1 MRLGEIANAGV
12 ADRGKPLDG
21 VRVLSFEQMQ
31 ALPFATQLL
40 ARLGAEVVK
49 VESPAGD
56 LGRTSAPMMTDPQ
69 DRPVGATFLR
79 NNLNKRSVCVNL
91 KDERGRGLV
100 LGLSSGFDIVAESF
114 RPGAM
119 RALRLAYEDFAAVN
133 PTVIYASVSGF
144 GPPSGDGN
152 GASPYA
158 AWPALAP
165 IVEAMSGIYE
175 MKRSGDEPP
184 VVAPVGGLGDLSTA
198 LFATIGILAALR
210 DRDRTGEGQQ
220 VDVAMLDATIA
231 MTDVVSNFWSMGMN
245 GGDIGPLIL
254 GGFRARDGWFILQVA
269 REQHFARLVD
279 FIGRPD
285 WASDPRFAT
294 RQGWVDH
301 LEDVLRPA
309 IEGWAASLTKLEAC
323 EALAAAGI
331 AAGPCFSD
339 EEVVHDPHVAGRDML
354 VEMPR
359 SDGVDQPVLT
369 PGNPV
374 RLSKVAR
381 GPETRVPWLGE
392 HTGEVLRKDL
402 GLTDEELDSLRVE
415 GVVS

>member
-1 MRLGEIANAGV
+1 MRLGDIANARMV
-12 ADRGKPLDG
+12 ERGKPLDG

-49 VESPAGD
+49 VESPVGD
-56 LGRTSAPMMTDPQ
+56 LGRTSTPRMTDPQ

-79 NNLNKRSVCVNL
+79 NNLNKASLCIDL
-91 KDERGRGLV
+91 KNRRGRDLV
-100 LGLSSGFDIVAESF
+100 LRLSSGFDVVAESF

-119 RALRLAYEDFAAVN
+119 RALGLAYEDFAAVN
-133 PTVIYASVSGF
+133 PAVIYASVSGF
-144 GPPSGDGN
+144 GSVSGDGD
-152 GASPYA
+152 GTSPYA
-158 AWPALAP
+158 EWPALAP

-175 MKRSGDEPP
+175 MKRAGDEPP
-184 VVAPVGGLGDLSTA
+184 MVAPVGGLGDLSTA

-231 MTDVVSNFWSMGMN
+231 MTDIVTNFWSMGMS
-245 GGDIGPLIL
+245 GGDVGPLIL
-254 GGFRARDGWFILQVA
+254 DGFRARDGWFILQVA
-269 REQHFARLVD
+269 REQHFTKLVD
-279 FIGRPD
+279 FIGRPE

-301 LEDVLRPA
+301 LEDALRPA

-331 AAGPCFSD
+331 AAGPCLTA
-339 EEVVHDPHVAGRDML
+339 EEVVHDPHVAARDML

-359 SDGVDQPVLT
+359 PDGVDQPVLT

-374 RLSKVAR
+374 RLSRVAR

-402 GLTDEELDSLRVE
+402 GLSDEELDCLRAE
-415 GVVS
+415 GVVR

>member
-12 ADRGKPLDG
+12 AGRGKPLDG
-21 VRVLSFEQMQ
+21 IRVLSFEQMQ

-49 VESPAGD
+49 VESLMGD
-56 LGRTSAPMMTDPQ
+56 LGRTSAPMVTDPW

-91 KDERGRGLV
+91 KDERGRDLV
-100 LGLSSGFDIVAESF
+100 LRLSAGFDVVAESL

-119 RALRLAYEDFAAVN
+119 RALRLAYEDFAAVD
-133 PTVIYASVSGF
+133 PAVIYASVSGF
-144 GPPSGDGN
+144 GPVAGNGD

-158 AWPALAP
+158 GWPALAP

-184 VVAPVGGLGDLSTA
+184 VVAPVGGLGDLGTA
-198 LFATIGILAALR
+198 LFATVGVLAALR

-231 MTDVVSNFWSMGMN
+231 MTDVVTNFWSMGMS

-254 GGFRARDGWFILQVA
+254 DGFRARDGWFILQVA
-269 REQHFARLVD
+269 RERQFAKLVD
-279 FIGRPD
+279 FIGHPE

-301 LEDVLRPA
+301 LDEVLRPA

-339 EEVVHDPHVAGRDML
+339 EEVVHDPHVAARDML

-359 SDGVDQPVLT
+359 SDGVDQPVLA

-374 RLSKVAR
+374 RLSQVSR

-392 HTGEVLRKDL
+392 HTVEVLRKDL
-402 GLTDEELDSLRVE
+402 GLTDEQLDSLRAE